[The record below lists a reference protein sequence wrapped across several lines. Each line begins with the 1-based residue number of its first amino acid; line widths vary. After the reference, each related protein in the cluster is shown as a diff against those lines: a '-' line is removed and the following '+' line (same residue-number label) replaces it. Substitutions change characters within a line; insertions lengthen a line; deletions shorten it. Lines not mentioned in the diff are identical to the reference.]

1 METMSYAYVWEYD
14 VPPEADGRFRA
25 VYGPGGE
32 WVRLFRRAEGHVE
45 TRLYR
50 DRNDPCRYATIDVWE
65 TEMAFRR
72 FRADFAEEFES
83 LDAACEA
90 LTRSE
95 RSLGEFLAVDS
106 EGP

>member
-1 METMSYAYVWEYD
+1 LETKRYTYIWEYA
-14 VPPEADGRFRA
+14 VPPESDGRFRA

-32 WVRLFRRAEGHVE
+32 WVRLFERGEGHVE

-50 DRNDPCRYATIDVWE
+50 DRYDPCRYVTIDVWE
-65 TEMAFRR
+65 SESAFRR
-72 FRADFAEEFES
+72 FREEFAAEFDA

-95 RSLGEFLAVDS
+95 RSIGELLPIDS
-106 EGP
+106 DG